1 LLGFFLRTLFLES
14 EFQKQPIHGKQKQLF
29 QKNIHVTVPLMKKIT
44 LLLSF
49 FFLISSCGV
58 KQTQNLL
65 SSGNYDLAIDNALSN
80 LRSNKDKKG
89 KQEYVY
95 LLEEAFA
102 KAKERDLNTLNLLS
116 KEANPAQLE
125 KIYTTYIQL
134 NDRQEKIKPILPLK
148 LIKEGRAA
156 IFPFENYNDQIID
169 SKNALS
175 AYLYPNA
182 KKLMGTSDKM
192 NFRKA
197 YDDLDYLN
205 QINPNYKNVLQLMN
219 EAKFKGSDYVTV
231 YTKNETNMI
240 IPARLQN
247 DLLDFSTYGL
257 DDKWTVYHSNK
268 QKGIDYDYAMM
279 IGFRQI
285 YISPEQIKER
295 EFVKERIIKDGVKK
309 LIDANGKEVLD
320 EKGKVVMVDNLR
332 TVNARIYESRQ
343 FKSCQITAK
352 VDYINV
358 RNNQLLQSFPVTS
371 EFTFENF
378 YATYKGDRRASD
390 DNYSYFDKKA
400 VVFPS
405 SEQMVYDTG
414 ADLKAKLKTII
425 SRNRFRN

>member
-1 LLGFFLRTLFLES
+1 
-14 EFQKQPIHGKQKQLF
+14 
-29 QKNIHVTVPLMKKIT
+29 MKKIT

-49 FFLISSCGV
+49 FVLISSCGV

-65 SSGNYDLAIDNALSN
+65 SSGNYDQAIDNAVSN
-80 LRSNKDKKG
+80 LQTNKDKKG
-89 KQEYVY
+89 KQDYIY

-102 KAKERDLNTLNLLS
+102 KAKERDLNAINLLA
-116 KEANPAQLE
+116 KDANPAQLE
-125 KIYTTYIQL
+125 KMYNTYLQL
-134 NDRQEKIKPILPLK
+134 NSRQEKIKPLLPLK
-148 LIKEGRAA
+148 LIKEGLNA
-156 IFPFENYNDQIID
+156 IFPFDNYNDQIID

-175 AYLYPNA
+175 IYLYANA
-182 KKLMGTSDKM
+182 KKLMVTSDKM

-205 QINPNYKNVLQLMN
+205 QINPNYKDVLRLMDD
-219 EAKFKGSDYVTV
+219 AKFKGSDYVSV

-240 IPARLQN
+240 IPVRLQN

-257 DDKWTVYHSNK
+257 NDKWTVYHSNK
-268 QKGIDYDYAMM
+268 QKGISYDYGMM
-279 IGFRQI
+279 INFREI

-332 TVNARIYESRQ
+332 TVTAQIYEFRQ

-352 VDYINV
+352 IDYINLKT
-358 RNNQLLQSFPVTS
+358 NQLLQSFPITS
-371 EFTFENF
+371 EFIFENI
-378 YATYKGDRRASD
+378 YANYKGDRRASD
-390 DNYSYFDKKA
+390 DNYYSYFDRKP
-400 VVFPS
+400 VGFPN

-414 ADLKAKLKTII
+414 EDLKAKIKDII
-425 SRNRFRN
+425 SRNKFRN